1 VIPIALFIMLGLFGV
16 MGFVVDAGR
25 LYIAFEQLTAST
37 DAAALA
43 GGSGLPS
50 MSAAQANAMK
60 FDGVS
65 GNNNYFSNLPGVTLV
80 TSPPTVKCIEYT
92 DLAIPCSTALGTY
105 NAIQVSQTVSVP
117 MTFSKFFG
125 AKAVTLTATATAS
138 SRGAPSTPYNIAM
151 IIDNTASMSS
161 GGTDSCT
168 DPYTGDSYTT
178 SEGCAL
184 VGARVLLHNTAPC
197 AGDLSPCPAY
207 VASTNYAT
215 STADAN
221 TVTNAVD
228 MVSLLIFPNGE
239 ANTMC
244 TPSGCTTI
252 GTGCGNPTIN
262 KTYGYTF
269 PDIGNSTQFPN
280 TTLFTNPGKA
290 TNPVY
295 YGRNYNISG
304 TAVNYPPYVP
314 STSTQN
320 DYQVTTFD
328 AAYRQSDAN
337 STLNADSALVNAI
350 GGNTSCAGLTAPGGL
365 QTFYAGALV
374 AAQELVTYQQS
385 QRTGSQNAI
394 ILLSDGAANSTSFG
408 TESNSTMGNSN
419 TSCTNTGCTT
429 ACSTSNYSTL
439 CPGWISSVSTT
450 SSAYP
455 SQANQCQQAVNVAS
469 SITKSGTTIYA
480 VGYGSEETSSSCSTD
495 TKSITP
501 CRAMSEIAS
510 TPETFF
516 TDDPG
521 GKSSGCTS
529 TENPETA
536 LSQIFQAIAGDLT
549 KARLIPNNVFSDPTS

>member
-1 VIPIALFIMLGLFGV
+1 MPRA
-16 MGFVVDAGR
+16 
-25 LYIAFEQLTAST
+25 
-37 DAAALA
+37 
-43 GGSGLPS
+43 
-50 MSAAQANAMK
+50 
-60 FDGVS
+60 
-65 GNNNYFSNLPGVTLV
+65 
-80 TSPPTVKCIEYT
+80 
-92 DLAIPCSTALGTY
+92 
-105 NAIQVSQTVSVP
+105 
-117 MTFSKFFG
+117 
-125 AKAVTLTATATAS
+125 
-138 SRGAPSTPYNIAM
+138 
-151 IIDNTASMSS
+151 
-161 GGTDSCT
+161 
-168 DPYTGDSYTT
+168 
-178 SEGCAL
+178 
-184 VGARVLLHNTAPC
+184 
-197 AGDLSPCPAY
+197 
-207 VASTNYAT
+207 
-215 STADAN
+215 
-221 TVTNAVD
+221 
-228 MVSLLIFPNGE
+228 
-239 ANTMC
+239 
-244 TPSGCTTI
+244 
-252 GTGCGNPTIN
+252 
-262 KTYGYTF
+262 
-269 PDIGNSTQFPN
+269 
-280 TTLFTNPGKA
+280 
-290 TNPVY
+290 
-295 YGRNYNISG
+295 
-304 TAVNYPPYVP
+304 
-314 STSTQN
+314 
-320 DYQVTTFD
+320 
-328 AAYRQSDAN
+328 RQSDAN

-501 CRAMSEIAS
+501 CTAMSEIAS

-529 TENPETA
+529 AENPETA